1 MKNLYVQP
9 TDKPSRLFI
18 DIDDKKLK
26 ICVPLGGEHMM
37 NQHIH
42 ITSDEKINE
51 GDWCLYNKNHDS
63 KNPSW
68 VVIKCGIIEREEMHP
83 ESNGMLLLWM
93 IKIILTTDQDLI
105 NDGVHPI
112 NDEFLDWFVKNPNCE
127 RVLYRR
133 LSSGYKII
141 HPQEKPKNQ
150 MITKITRQLAKEL
163 EVDFNLLLEDFVEDS
178 YQEHR
183 RGSNFYTQS
192 IVEINEE
199 YYPQV
204 PRELDG
210 FWETNSYVWDDNY
223 GYDKSDITE
232 LTRVEKVPVIQT
244 TYEWLPVEEITHE
257 DMEIAIARDEQMG
270 KEIVEYLDQYKG
282 TPTYTEVAKA
292 LEFAYQLRDKYDV

>member
-1 MKNLYVQP
+1 
-9 TDKPSRLFI
+9 
-18 DIDDKKLK
+18 
-26 ICVPLGGEHMM
+26 
-37 NQHIH
+37 
-42 ITSDEKINE
+42 
-51 GDWCLYNKNHDS
+51 
-63 KNPSW
+63 
-68 VVIKCGIIEREEMHP
+68 
-83 ESNGMLLLWM
+83 
-93 IKIILTTDQDLI
+93 
-105 NDGVHPI
+105 
-112 NDEFLDWFVKNPNCE
+112 
-127 RVLYRR
+127 
-133 LSSGYKII
+133 
-141 HPQEKPKNQ
+141 